1 GLEYGRYG
9 VSKVLDT
16 AYRGFLGVETTHR
29 YAVSSLMDTAYWL
42 SEHLKQILES
52 SSAIHHPRR
61 RLVLNQALSTSAKP
75 PIKNDWDLLFQPMF
89 YEYLKNPSAASNPI
103 FATTLPPPDTVGA
116 SSSTSIDKY
125 APSAST
131 SPNNEATNSPLNS
144 TNVDIND
151 EVAEFNS
158 DTFTNP
164 SAPPDT
170 SSAESSLRIVDTSK
184 MHTFQQPSSYTKR

>member
-1 GLEYGRYG
+1 MNYSEIANQNSSIFTFLVLYLRKLQPKADIGIFIGYSP
-9 VSKVLDT
+9 SKK
-16 AYRGFLGVETTHR
+16 ASG
-29 YAVSSLMDTAYWL
+29 
-42 SEHLKQILES
+42 
-52 SSAIHHPRR
+52 
-61 RLVLNQALSTSAKP
+61 LVLNQALSTSAKP